1 MGAGESR
8 GDLLSAV
15 EQTATQAPK
24 QRSERLYNKDLAPES
39 ATGSWKARNL
49 FNWWMS
55 GWHSLGGYT
64 MAIGLFMFGITG
76 WQLIFAFV
84 IGVAVLYLVNNLTG
98 VAGQR
103 EKVPFPVFARG
114 AFGVFGANIPAIIR
128 AIVAVFWYGI
138 QTYLASA
145 AIMLLLMKVVPAT
158 APLAETSFLGLS
170 ALGWICFV
178 ALSGLQLLVLMMG
191 MESVRKLSDFAGPTI
206 WVALLALAIWMLA
219 RADWS
224 IDLGVS
230 LTDFTPSAGMQIY
243 GILASAFIVVSYFA
257 GPSLNFSDFTRN
269 APSEKSVR
277 TGNAYGLLLNASA
290 FGIVSVVIAL
300 ASVEVYGEAIHDPI
314 ALLADIDSITLLL
327 VAIIAISIS
336 TAGVN
341 IICNYV
347 APVYDLMNVWPKLFT
362 FRKAGALVGI
372 LSIVITPWNLFSNP
386 VIVNQLIGSIGAL
399 IGPLFGIIVAD
410 YYLIQRRRL
419 ATDDLFTEDPRGRYH
434 YRKGYNPQAIWSLAI
449 TGLITIIVS
458 FAPVFS
464 SLVPFTWLIGA
475 VFGAVI
481 YTVLSRGSIA
491 RGATG
496 ATGADGEVEGE
507 GSATTAAGA
516 DAEEPALIG

>member
-1 MGAGESR
+1 MAHALPKGGR
-8 GDLLSAV
+8 RSAF
-15 EQTATQAPK
+15 EENLMAEPK

-39 ATGSWKARNL
+39 ATGSWKALNL

-76 WQLIFAFV
+76 WQLILAFV
-84 IGVAVLYLVNNLTG
+84 VGVVVLYLVNNLTG

-128 AIVAVFWYGI
+128 AVVAVFWYGI

-145 AIMLLLMKVVPAT
+145 AVMLLLLKLVPSLD
-158 APLAETSFLGLS
+158 PLAQTSFLGLS
-170 ALGWICFV
+170 AIGWICFV
-178 ALSGLQLLVLMMG
+178 ALSALQLGVLLLG

-206 WVALLALAIWMLA
+206 WVALLALAVWMLA

-224 IDLGVS
+224 IDFNVS
-230 LTDFTPSAGMQIY
+230 LTDFQPTTSMQVY

-269 APSEKSVR
+269 APSEGSVR
-277 TGNAYGLLLNASA
+277 RGNAYGLLLNASA

-300 ASVEVYGEAIHDPI
+300 ASVKVYGEAIHDPI
-314 ALLADIDSITLLL
+314 ALLADIDSVALLL
-327 VAIIAISIS
+327 VAIVAIAIS

-347 APVYDLMNVWPKLFT
+347 APVYDLINVWPRFFT
-362 FRKAGALVGI
+362 FRKAGLLVGV
-372 LSIVITPWNLFSNP
+372 LSIIITPWNLYSNP

-410 YYLIQRRRL
+410 YYLIQRKRL
-419 ATDDLFTEDPRGRYH
+419 ATEDLFTEDPRGKYH
-434 YRKGYNPQAIWSLAI
+434 FKNGYNPKAIWSLVL
-449 TGLITIIVS
+449 TGVLTIILS

-464 SLVPFTWLIGA
+464 VLVPFTWLIGA
-475 VFGAVI
+475 VVGAVL
-481 YTVLSRGSIA
+481 YYLLSRGQRA
-491 RGATG
+491 GAHSAVAG
-496 ATGADGEVEGE
+496 AASAA
-507 GSATTAAGA
+507 GSAAGVQA
-516 DAEEPALIG
+516 GDAEPALVG

>member
-1 MGAGESR
+1 M
-8 GDLLSAV
+8 SAAQ
-15 EQTATQAPK
+15 QTQK
-24 QRSERLYNKDLAPES
+24 QRSERLYNKELAPES

-64 MAIGLFMFGITG
+64 MAIGLFTFGITG

-84 IGVAVLYLVNNLTG
+84 IGVVVLYLVNNLTG

-145 AIMLLLMKVVPAT
+145 AVMLLLMKVLPGT
-158 APLAETSFLGLS
+158 APLAESSFLGLS
-170 ALGWICFV
+170 ALGWICFIV
-178 ALSGLQLLVLMMG
+178 LSGLQLLVLMLG

-219 RADWS
+219 RAEWS
-224 IDLGVS
+224 IDMNVS
-230 LTDFTPSAGMQIY
+230 LTDFTPSGGMQIY

-269 APSEKSVR
+269 APTEGSVR

-290 FGIVSVVIAL
+290 FGVVSVVIAL

-314 ALLADIDSITLLL
+314 ALLADIDSLTLLL
-327 VAIIAISIS
+327 VAIVAISIS

-362 FRKAGALVGI
+362 FRRAGALVGV

-399 IGPLFGIIVAD
+399 IGPLFGILVAD
-410 YYLIQRRRL
+410 YYLIQGRRL
-419 ATDDLFTEDPRGRYH
+419 VTADLFTEDPSGRYH
-434 YRKGYNPQAIWSLAI
+434 YRKGYNPRAILALVV
-449 TGLITIIVS
+449 TGMVTIIVS
-458 FAPVFS
+458 FAPAFS
-464 SLVPFTWLIGA
+464 DLVHFTWLIGA
-475 VFGAVI
+475 VLGAAL
-481 YTVLSRGSIA
+481 YFALSRNAASGRRPGSGTDA
-491 RGATG
+491 S
-496 ATGADGEVEGE
+496 EGTPMAASTE
-507 GSATTAAGA
+507 DTA
-516 DAEEPALIG
+516 PVI